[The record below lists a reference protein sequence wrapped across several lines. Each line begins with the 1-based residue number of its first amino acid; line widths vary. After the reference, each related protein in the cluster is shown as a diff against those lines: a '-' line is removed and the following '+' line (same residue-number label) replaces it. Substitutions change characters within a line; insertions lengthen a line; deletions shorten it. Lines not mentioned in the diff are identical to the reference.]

1 MDTGT
6 SKRVAQPLF
15 QSVGDDGTLWLFVC
29 FSGDGWAITR
39 NGERIESGTSNGR
52 SLQSGVET
60 FVSLTRR
67 GADAVRLRHR
77 EVVTAK
83 LGVNV
88 ARARER
94 SLV

>member
-29 FSGDGWAITR
+29 FSGAGWAITR
-39 NGERIESGTSNGR
+39 NGERIESGTSDRR
-52 SLQSGVET
+52 SLEWGVEK

-67 GADAVRLRHR
+67 GTDAVRLRH
-77 EVVTAK
+77 EKTVTASS
-83 LGVNV
+83 
-88 ARARER
+88 A
-94 SLV
+94 